1 MEFKTEWLQACFSSD
16 APRKTIFVTFRGRND
31 WPEYSA
37 GMLELMKTDPDVMAI
52 SDGQTGEIIY
62 TR

>member
-1 MEFKTEWLQACFSSD
+1 MEFKTEWLQACFSNN
-16 APRKTIFVTFRGRND
+16 APRKTILVTYKGRND

-37 GMLELMKTDPDVMAI
+37 SMLELMKTDPDVIAI